1 MLSRVPVISFELVLS
16 NPYCFYNTDTKA
28 WGGKKLRFH
37 LDMVAHTMAAEARD
51 FGVYTVSS
59 RTANNK

>member
-1 MLSRVPVISFELVLS
+1 MLSRVPVVSFELVLS
-16 NPYCFYNTDTKA
+16 NPYCFYNTDTKG

-37 LDMVAHTMAAEARD
+37 LAAEARD
-51 FGVYTVSS
+51 LGVYTVSS